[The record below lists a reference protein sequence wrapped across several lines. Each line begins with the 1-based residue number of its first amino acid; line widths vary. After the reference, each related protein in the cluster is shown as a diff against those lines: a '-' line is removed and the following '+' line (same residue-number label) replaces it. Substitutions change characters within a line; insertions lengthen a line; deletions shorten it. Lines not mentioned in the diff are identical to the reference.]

1 MIVDTSAIVAI
12 LFQEPGFE
20 ELIEKLGR
28 SETIGIGM
36 PTLAET
42 CIVLTARLG
51 DRAAGMLE
59 RFLREIDGIEI
70 PFGEDHWREA
80 CGAYQRYGRGRH
92 PARLNF
98 GDCLTYAVA
107 KLAGQ
112 PLLFV
117 GNDFSQTDLVAA

>member
-1 MIVDTSAIVAI
+1 MIVDTSAIIAI
-12 LFQEPGFE
+12 LFKEPSFE
-20 ELIEKLGR
+20 ELIEKVGR
-28 SETIGIGM
+28 SQTIGIGM

-70 PFGEDHWREA
+70 PFGEDHWRKA
-80 CGAYQRYGRGRH
+80 CTAYQRYGRGRH

-107 KLAGQ
+107 KLAAQ
-112 PLLFV
+112 PLLLV
-117 GNDFSQTDLVAA
+117 GTDFSRTDIEVA

>member
-1 MIVDTSAIVAI
+1 MIVDTSAIIAI

-20 ELIEKLGR
+20 ELINKLGR
-28 SETIGIGM
+28 SRTLGIGM

-42 CIVLTARLG
+42 CIVLTNRIG
-51 DRAAGMLE
+51 EQAAGMLE
-59 RFLREIDGIEI
+59 GFLREIDGIEI

-80 CGAYQRYGRGRH
+80 CTAYQRYGRGKH

-98 GDCLTYAVA
+98 GDCLSYSVA

-117 GNDFSQTDLVAA
+117 GNDFSRTDIESA